1 MPQRIF
7 LVGPMGAGKTT
18 VGKQLAKL
26 LNFAFIDL
34 DSEIESRCG
43 ADIEWIFD
51 VEGEAGFRRRESTI
65 LGEVAELDNIVIA
78 TGGGVV
84 LLPENREV
92 LKKSG
97 TVIYLAIPAEALYQR
112 TLRDT
117 KRPLLQVHDRRAVI
131 ERLIRERE
139 PFYREVAD
147 FIYEGVNSTPHASAS
162 ALRSLIQASG

>member
-65 LGEVAELDNIVIA
+65 LSEVAELDNIVIA
-78 TGGGVV
+78 TGGG
-84 LLPENREV
+84 
-92 LKKSG
+92 
-97 TVIYLAIPAEALYQR
+97 
-112 TLRDT
+112 
-117 KRPLLQVHDRRAVI
+117 
-131 ERLIRERE
+131 E
-139 PFYREVAD
+139 P
-147 FIYEGVNSTPHASAS
+147 
-162 ALRSLIQASG
+162 